1 MPQTLSLTFKNV
13 QNMVKICKY
22 YRNKPKGY
30 VCKSLIYRSPDKK
43 VILKYLICKYFLL
56 LKSYENGKIAN
67 NRLKGHPA
75 RCPEVDWWSH
85 DAIVWKKWK
94 NMVIFGAHTF
104 VKYANNLYTPKM
116 LSLKI
121 TITHY
126 FGNMHISPKIKHKQ
140 HNVHNRELSISSEE
154 CYQN

>member
-1 MPQTLSLTFKNV
+1 
-13 QNMVKICKY
+13 
-22 YRNKPKGY
+22 
-30 VCKSLIYRSPDKK
+30 
-43 VILKYLICKYFLL
+43 
-56 LKSYENGKIAN
+56 
-67 NRLKGHPA
+67 
-75 RCPEVDWWSH
+75 
-85 DAIVWKKWK
+85 
-94 NMVIFGAHTF
+94 MVIFGAHTF

-154 CYQN
+154 CYQKYLICKYFYYENHMQTAKLQITG